1 MTRGQFNAGAAALF
15 VAALAASAAGCK
27 GSGGSEKAK
36 PEGSARPAGSARAGA
51 GGAGK
56 LKFPVEVYPV
66 EARRTEYTV
75 IAPGT
80 VEAFERVQ
88 VTARVAGAVDKVGFV
103 EGQEVKKGDVLVVID
118 SARFQS
124 TVNGAKANLDKALAA
139 QKDAEAMITRRE
151 GASDKFPGLIPGE
164 ELSTFKTR
172 GLTAAADT
180 AVAREA
186 LNSAQLSL
194 RDAWVRAPMDGVI
207 QTRTIETG
215 QYVQPGYVMAT
226 LLRRDP
232 MLLRFQVAPLEAPR
246 IKKGMAAT
254 FKLRETTREFK
265 ATVSLVA
272 GAADPETRMV
282 SVTAEVVD
290 EGRDYWLRPGSFC
303 DVTLPVGGS
312 REVVMIP
319 RAAVRPTE
327 RGFVIYVV
335 DKDAATER
343 VVQLGANTRDG
354 WVEVREG
361 LTPGEKLVTLGA
373 EPLSDG
379 ARVTVT
385 EVPPPVSSAFLP
397 PRGSASASAGAV
409 PGAPPSASASAGA
422 SPAAPAST
430 ATPRKK
436 AP

>member
-1 MTRGQFNAGAAALF
+1 MIKGRTQALGFALF
-15 VAALAASAAGCK
+15 LVTLAVSLVGCK
-27 GSGGSEKAK
+27 SSSGKEQAK
-36 PEGSARPAGSARAGA
+36 PEGSGKPAAGQGR
-51 GGAGK
+51 GGGGGK

-75 IAPGT
+75 VAPGT
-80 VEAFERVQ
+80 IEAFERVQ
-88 VTARVAGAVDKVGFV
+88 VTARVAGAVDKVGFT

-118 SARFQS
+118 SARYQS
-124 TVNGAKANLDKALAA
+124 TVNSAKAALDKAIAS
-139 QKDAEAMITRRE
+139 QKDVEAQITRRE

-172 GLTAAADT
+172 GLIAVADT

-186 LNSAQLSL
+186 LRSAQINL
-194 RDAWVRAPMDGVI
+194 RDALVRAPMDGVI

-246 IKKGMAAT
+246 IKNGMVAT

-265 ATVSLVA
+265 ATISLVA

-282 SVTAEVVD
+282 SVTAEVID

-319 RAAVRPTE
+319 RSAVRPTE
-327 RGFVIYVV
+327 RGFVTYVV
-335 DKDAATER
+335 EKDTADER

-361 LTPGEKLVTLGA
+361 LSRGEKLVTLGA

-379 ARVTVT
+379 AKVTVT
-385 EVPPPVSSAFLP
+385 EKPPPVSSAFLP
-397 PRGSASASAGAV
+397 PADGAAPGSSAEPPASASAT
-409 PGAPPSASASAGA
+409 PGPAPPAEASS
-422 SPAAPAST
+422 AAPRRR
-430 ATPRKK
+430 P
-436 AP
+436 